1 MIPILIALRREFIY
15 LWYYFNLQ
23 LEQIFPYWVLGM
35 VLGSA
40 VSVFAKDS
48 IHRLFRSIQGKRL
61 GALGIIPASA
71 LGIASPLC
79 MYGTIPIAASFAENG
94 MEHDWLAAFM
104 MSSILLNPQLIFY
117 SMALGPKMLMIRIV
131 SCFLCGITTGLRK
144 YPLAEWRGGSIRR
157 IRPSVILLERGQ
169 IFDLGGKR
177 FFTMGGASSHDIQ
190 DGILEPDDPL
200 FKKKCRELDTRG
212 AMYRVNHLSWWKN
225 ELPSEDEYQTARA
238 SLDRAGWEV
247 DYILTHCCP
256 TSVQDIFSGGLYQR
270 DALTEFFDE
279 IRQRCQFKYWFF
291 GHYHENMVIE
301 KKYAMLYEQII
312 RLKL

>member
-1 MIPILIALRREFIY
+1 MKIYITGDLHGDLRRFQPEIFY
-15 LWYYFNLQ
+15 
-23 LEQIFPYWVLGM
+23 EQEGLTKEDLVLVAGDFGC
-35 VLGSA
+35 VWHGDERDDEGL
-40 VSVFAKDS
+40 
-48 IHRLFRSIQGKRL
+48 
-61 GALGIIPASA
+61 
-71 LGIASPLC
+71 
-79 MYGTIPIAASFAENG
+79 
-94 MEHDWLAAFM
+94 DWLEGRPFTTAF
-104 MSSILLNPQLIFY
+104 
-117 SMALGPKMLMIRIV
+117 V
-131 SCFLCGITTGLRK
+131 TGNHENYDALRK
-144 YPLAEWRGGSIRR
+144 YPLEEWRGGNVRR

-190 DGILEPDDPL
+190 DGILEPNNPL
-200 FKKKCRELDTRG
+200 FKKKCRELDARG

-279 IRQRCQFKYWFF
+279 VRQRCRFKYWFF
-291 GHYHENMVIE
+291 GHYHEDMVIE
-301 KKYAMLYEQII
+301 KKYVMLYEQII
-312 RLKL
+312 KLKL